1 MTGLG
6 QDRANQRPVG
16 PGFDSRWAHPAEAP
30 ARAGAFAY
38 PGTSGAV
45 FAGDVMRGIAWKVA
59 ATCPYNLLRLLAL
72 GRYGPALFHP

>member
-38 PGTSGAV
+38 PGTNGAGFQPPLPSGV
-45 FAGDVMRGIAWKVA
+45 GIIFSAFSAK
-59 ATCPYNLLRLLAL
+59 AL
-72 GRYGPALFHP
+72 QI